1 VRLSAANPLGRVLAV
16 ILLFEAVTFGL
27 AIPGMIGVAG
37 VPAATASAAG
47 GAACLLALASAA
59 LLRRPVGYPLGWL
72 TQAAGIALGV
82 LTPWMYGMG
91 AVFALLWV
99 ATMVLGRRLDA
110 AR

>member
-1 VRLSAANPLGRVLAV
+1 
-16 ILLFEAVTFGL
+16 
-27 AIPGMIGVAG
+27 M
-37 VPAATASAAG
+37 
-47 GAACLLALASAA
+47 
-59 LLRRPVGYPLGWL
+59 RRPVGYPLGWL